1 MQELSEASEIKLPH
15 RRILS
20 LICTIVFLDFLAT
33 GILIPLIPVLVRQF
47 NTQAF
52 IFGLTFTAFAIGQ
65 FIISPLLGVLSDRY
79 GRRLILFISTLGGMF
94 ASYFLVFANAIWLI
108 LVSRFLDGLTGGNL
122 IAGQAYMADITPP
135 EHRAKNFGLLGV
147 AVGLAFIIGPALG
160 GILSNVSLQ
169 TPAIVAGTLYLL
181 TALLVWIGLPES
193 LPAKRRR
200 KKSIRWTK
208 LNPLIQIF
216 RALKRPSLR
225 LLLGV
230 GFLLNFAENGLRSN
244 LQVLTAERFSFA
256 IEQNA
261 ILFSY
266 LGLTSVLMQGVA
278 IRFLTKRIPEQKLT
292 IAGLGLMILGYTG
305 TAIAPSVALLY
316 AALTFNVIGF
326 SLTSPTLLSS
336 LSKGVSG
343 QEQGFLM
350 GATQA
355 IATLTLIL
363 SPALAGFQFD
373 RLSMGAPYW
382 TGAIL
387 LFVAFLGLLLDL
399 RSVKYHR

>member
-1 MQELSEASEIKLPH
+1 MQEASQAIQTQLPH
-15 RRILS
+15 RKILS

-65 FIISPLLGVLSDRY
+65 FIMSPLLGVLSDRY

-147 AVGLAFIIGPALG
+147 AVGLAFIIGPGLG
-160 GILSNVSLQ
+160 GILSSVSLQ

-181 TALLVWIGLPES
+181 TALLVWVGLPES

-230 GFLLNFAENGLRSN
+230 SFLLEFAENGLRSN
-244 LQVLTAERFSFA
+244 LQVLTAERFSFV

-266 LGLTSVLMQGVA
+266 LGLTSVLMQGIA

-292 IAGLGLMILGYTG
+292 IAGLSLMILGYTG
-305 TAIAPSVALLY
+305 TALAPSVALLY
-316 AALTFNVIGF
+316 TGLTFNAIGF
-326 SLTSPTLLSS
+326 SLTSPTLLSR
-336 LSKGVSG
+336 LSKGVG
-343 QEQGFLM
+343 EGEQGFLM

-373 RLSMGAPYW
+373 RLSTAAPYW

-387 LFVAFLGLLLDL
+387 LSLAALALLIDRQLL
-399 RSVKYHR
+399 KSH

>member
-1 MQELSEASEIKLPH
+1 MQEASEVIEPRLPH
-15 RRILS
+15 RKMLP
-20 LICTIVFLDFLAT
+20 LICAIVFLDFLAV

-65 FIISPLLGVLSDRY
+65 FVMSPLLGVLSDRY

-94 ASYFLVFANAIWLI
+94 ASYLLVFANAIWLI
-108 LVSRFLDGLTGGNL
+108 LFSRFLDGLTGGNL
-122 IAGQAYMADITPP
+122 LAAQAYIADITPP

-147 AVGLAFIIGPALG
+147 AVGLAFVSGPAFG
-160 GILSNVSLQ
+160 GILSSVSLQ

-181 TALLVWIGLPES
+181 TAILVWFGLPES
-193 LPAKRRR
+193 LSANRRR
-200 KKSIRWTK
+200 KKSILWTK
-208 LNPLIQIF
+208 LNPIIQIF
-216 RALKRPSLR
+216 QALKRPSLR

-230 GFLLNFAENGLRSN
+230 GFLLDFAENGLRSN

-266 LGLTSVLMQGVA
+266 VGLIVALMQGIA
-278 IRFLTKRIPEQKLT
+278 IRFLTKRVPEQKLT

-305 TAIAPSVALLY
+305 TALAPSVGLLY
-316 AALTFNVIGF
+316 FSLTFNAVGSSI
-326 SLTSPTLLSS
+326 TSPTLLSR
-336 LSKGVSG
+336 LSKRVSG

-350 GATQA
+350 GAIQA
-355 IATLTLIL
+355 FSTLTLIL

-373 RLSMGAPYW
+373 RVSTAAPYW

-387 LFVAFLGLLLDL
+387 LSLAALALLIDRRL
-399 RSVKYHR
+399 VKSR